1 MRNSSFFYEGSSM
14 AYLRFV
20 LVIVACSI
28 AAGCS
33 KDLTCDDP
41 QQYELAQEGT
51 RIDAPED
58 LDQLQASR
66 ELTVPHASPR
76 EARPEGSPCLD
87 LPPALEIVK

>member
-1 MRNSSFFYEGSSM
+1 MTF
-14 AYLRFV
+14 LRFV

-41 QQYELAQEGT
+41 QQYELAQEGA
-51 RIDAPED
+51 RINAPED
-58 LDQLQASR
+58 LDQLQASK
-66 ELTVPHASPR
+66 ELAVAHASPR